1 MTKMQDFRVRLLSY
15 THCPNIICESAA
27 AICVGENP
35 QDDCR
40 HLKAALASGHTS
52 VLEHASYTFLIE
64 GISRVTLAQL
74 TRHRLAS
81 FSVQGQ
87 RYTKVSG
94 TDPFVLP
101 DDDYIHAM
109 QESYEAYKSLM
120 QAGER
125 SEDARYVL
133 PEGTRVNLLVTM
145 NARELMHFFAL
156 RCCERAQWEIRQLA
170 NAMLKICQEHES
182 SSEIFKN
189 AGPSCVQLGYCPE
202 KRGCPNTPKLAD
214 LKAAYDEKV
223 LEKKRAE
230 ERNKSH
236 DAE

>member
-1 MTKMQDFRVRLLSY
+1 MPQNKDFRVRILSN
-15 THCPNIICESAA
+15 TPCANIVCESAA
-27 AICVGENP
+27 AICVGEAP
-35 QDDCR
+35 EDSCK

-52 VLEHASYTFLIE
+52 VLEHASYTFLVE
-64 GISRVTLAQL
+64 GISRITLAQL

-87 RYTKVSG
+87 RYTTVTG
-94 TDPFVLP
+94 ATPFVLP
-101 DDDYIHAM
+101 HADYGLGM
-109 QESYEAYKSLM
+109 QDSYDEYSRLLR
-120 QAGER
+120 AGELP
-125 SEDARYVL
+125 ENARYAL
-133 PEGTRVNLLVTM
+133 PEGTKTNLILTM

-170 NAMLKICQEHES
+170 NAMLKICQERES

-202 KRGCPNTPKLAD
+202 KRSCGKAPKLSE
-214 LKAAYDEKV
+214 LKKAYEK
-223 LEKKRAE
+223 EKA
-230 ERNKSH
+230 NH